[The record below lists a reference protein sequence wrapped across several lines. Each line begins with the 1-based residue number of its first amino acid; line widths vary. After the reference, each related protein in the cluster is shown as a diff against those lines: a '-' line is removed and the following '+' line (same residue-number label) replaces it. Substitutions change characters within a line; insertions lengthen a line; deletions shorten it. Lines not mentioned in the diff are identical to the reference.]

1 MKSIVALGSG
11 QGSTIEFFCEKIKK
25 ESPPFFI
32 KAIITD
38 KPQSRLLKI
47 AEAFQIPS
55 HVIPYDKQKPNL
67 WNQQLRIFLCS
78 YQADLIVLAG
88 FLKKIGPEIIK
99 AFPKKIINSHPS
111 LLPEFGGT
119 GFYGLKVHEA
129 VLKAEKE
136 ETGISIHWVNSEYD
150 KGEILAQTKI
160 PVKENDTAEKLEER
174 VKQQEKFFY
183 FKTIQNILQ
192 SY

>member
-1 MKSIVALGSG
+1 MKSIAALGSG

-25 ESPPFFI
+25 ESHPFFI

-55 HVIPYDKQKPNL
+55 HVIPYDAQKPNL
-67 WNQQLRIFLCS
+67 WDQHLQALLCS

-88 FLKKIGPEIIK
+88 FLKKIGHEVIK

-119 GFYGLKVHEA
+119 GFYGLKVHKA
-129 VLKAEKE
+129 VLKAGKE
-136 ETGISIHWVNSEYD
+136 QTGISIHWVNPEYD
-150 KGEILAQTKI
+150 KGEILAQIKI
-160 PVKENDTAEKLEER
+160 PVKKTDTAEKLEKR
-174 VKQQEKFFY
+174 VKRREKSFY